1 MWFFSKVHW
10 DLCLVVAAQPLP
22 NVLPE
27 GEPPLPVWPMDTL
40 DLAPCSWRF
49 ALPTRALPY
58 MELWSFGLCTPPFY
72 RILME
77 FTLSF
82 LLSPFFVQSLAYS
95 FFSLHLFLGSQGM
108 LSPTLPWSLSSLC
121 NQKQLP
127 ALHSFSLPHFTSLSC
142 IPAEFCGSG
151 CSDCCVNPWITFLG
165 VKDGLLLIWLY
176 FRDERCKKNFHA
188 VPSSWSLPILRLF
201 NRHKL

>member
-1 MWFFSKVHW
+1 MWFFSTVNW

-95 FFSLHLFLGSQGM
+95 FFSLQWLSVGGGGRVLSI
-108 LSPTLPWSLSSLC
+108 LSPHLRPLSTSRNSSL
-121 NQKQLP
+121 P
-127 ALHSFSLPHFTSLSC
+127 STAFSPNSPL
-142 IPAEFCGSG
+142 
-151 CSDCCVNPWITFLG
+151 
-165 VKDGLLLIWLY
+165 
-176 FRDERCKKNFHA
+176 HA
-188 VPSSWSLPILRLF
+188 VYLLTSVVQVVQIVMLILKSVF
-201 NRHKL
+201 